1 MPRLASQLAERDRLC
16 LLVIGPARIGKT
28 SLISTCPGPVYVI
41 CSDDEKK
48 LSSAAQIDPN
58 FAYDVVNNT
67 DGKKLL
73 SEWEAAYLEAS
84 SGVKQN
90 RYQTVVWDTISL
102 FASTLIEAELAATDQ
117 GNGPN
122 GRVAYDVFA
131 RRLLSLTGRL
141 INLPCHLVVLS
152 HDAKVSAEISGQ
164 IKKSGDGILPA
175 IVGRSRDALPSL
187 FHDVVY
193 MAKKRGSEERVFH
206 TSISGVF
213 GPGCNNL
220 PGVETIPADV
230 GKMWERIVKGR
241 KGGQGVSKGPA
252 PPIRALAPALVKSR

>member
-1 MPRLASQLAERDRLC
+1 MPHLATNLAARDRLC

-28 SLISTCPGPVYVI
+28 SLIATCPKPVYVI

-48 LSSAAQIDPN
+48 LSSASQLDPS
-58 FAYDVVNNT
+58 FTYDVVNNT
-67 DGKKLL
+67 DGKTLL
-73 SEWEAAYLEAS
+73 EEFEAAYLEAS
-84 SGVKQN
+84 RGVKQN
-90 RYQTVVWDTISL
+90 RYATVVWDTISL
-102 FASTLIEAELAATDQ
+102 FAATLIEAELDATDQ

-131 RRLLSLTGRL
+131 RRLLSMTGRL
-141 INLPCHLVVLS
+141 INLPCHLVVMS

-193 MAKKRGSEERVFH
+193 MAKKRGTEERVFH
-206 TSISGVF
+206 ASIAGVF

-230 GKMWERIVKGR
+230 GKMWERIQKTRGAL
-241 KGGQGVSKGPA
+241 KGPA
-252 PPIRALAPALVKSR
+252 PPAPKVALAKSR